1 MFTGDINA
9 RYVIDDV
16 RQPFHDHFCTVH
28 TFTIINVD
36 ENKSTQQQHQQQIDG
51 RSTQQWPSQFS
62 QWDVEPWGGNDDNAL
77 VTTVATP
84 VSQLLVGQT
93 VIVSSDSVLS

>member
-51 RSTQQWPSQFS
+51 RSTQQ
-62 QWDVEPWGGNDDNAL
+62 
-77 VTTVATP
+77 
-84 VSQLLVGQT
+84 
-93 VIVSSDSVLS
+93 